1 MTRDAMSH
9 TGRKPHRAACAVRTE
24 RCVSWF
30 SAVVLFVLLT
40 AASDPG
46 STATNVAHSRVEIRS
61 ERHAYEAAVLPGHLP
76 AVPCCESA
84 ALPSVTHL
92 PWSHS
97 VTEFGLS
104 LPRAP
109 TA

>member
-1 MTRDAMSH
+1 MSH
-9 TGRKPHRAACAVRTE
+9 AARRANRAASAPRPE

-30 SAVVLFVLLT
+30 SAVVLFVLLSAT
-40 AASDPG
+40 SDPG
-46 STATNVAHSRVEIRS
+46 STVTSVAHNRVEIRS
-61 ERHAYEAAVLPGHLP
+61 ERHAYETARALPGQIHK
-76 AVPCCESA
+76 APCCG
-84 ALPSVTHL
+84 SVAPLRQPRL

-97 VTEFGLS
+97 VIEHGLP

>member
-1 MTRDAMSH
+1 MSSKA
-9 TGRKPHRAACAVRTE
+9 RRADRAARAVRAE

-30 SAVVLFVLLT
+30 SAVVLFVLLSAT
-40 AASDPG
+40 SDAG
-46 STATNVAHSRVEIRS
+46 STISSVAQNRVEIRS
-61 ERHAYEAAVLPGHLP
+61 ERHAHEAAALPGHLP
-76 AVPCCESA
+76 AVPCCESVA
-84 ALPSVTHL
+84 RPSLRHL

-97 VTEFGLS
+97 VTEYGLP

>member
-1 MTRDAMSH
+1 MS
-9 TGRKPHRAACAVRTE
+9 RAGANQRAQRSPRAVRPD

-30 SAVVLFVLLT
+30 SAVVLFVLLSAT
-40 AASDPG
+40 SDPA
-46 STATNVAHSRVEIRS
+46 SPVASVAHNRVEIRS
-61 ERHAYEAAVLPGHLP
+61 ERHAHEAAAQPGHLP
-76 AVPCCESA
+76 AEPRCESVTR
-84 ALPSVTHL
+84 ALPPRL

-97 VTEFGLS
+97 VIEYGLP

>member
-1 MTRDAMSH
+1 MSRADA
-9 TGRKPHRAACAVRTE
+9 TQRAEPQARAVRTE

-30 SAVVLFVLLT
+30 SAVVLFVLLSAT
-40 AASDPG
+40 SDPG
-46 STATNVAHSRVEIRS
+46 PTVANVAHSRVEIRS
-61 ERHAYEAAVLPGHLP
+61 ERHAYEAAALPGHLP
-76 AVPCCESA
+76 AAPCCETVA
-84 ALPSVTHL
+84 RPIQKQV

-97 VTEFGLS
+97 VIEHGLP

>member
-1 MTRDAMSH
+1 VSRAG
-9 TGRKPHRAACAVRTE
+9 TGEHPRARAPRSE

-30 SAVVLFVLLT
+30 SAVVLFMLLS
-40 AASDPG
+40 AASDPA
-46 STATNVAHSRVEIRS
+46 STGAGPAHNRVEIRS
-61 ERHAYEAAVLPGHLP
+61 ERHAYETARALPGQIHQ
-76 AVPCCESA
+76 APCCG
-84 ALPSVTHL
+84 SVAPLRQPRL

-97 VTEFGLS
+97 VIEHGLP

>member
-1 MTRDAMSH
+1 MSS
-9 TGRKPHRAACAVRTE
+9 TGRGADRAPRAVRTE

-30 SAVVLFVLLT
+30 SAVVLFVLLSAT
-40 AASDPG
+40 SDPG
-46 STATNVAHSRVEIRS
+46 PPVTSVAQNRVEVRS
-61 ERHAYEAAVLPGHLP
+61 ERHSYEAAALPGHLP
-76 AVPCCESA
+76 AGPCCESVA
-84 ALPSVTHL
+84 RPSLRHL

-97 VTEFGLS
+97 VTEYGLP